1 MNIPK
6 KLLGQNRDLLVVI
19 EQVRKRIQDLL
30 RHKLVPQLFEFA
42 WQCECA
48 RSIVF
53 GETLCRLQL
62 LQLLHLRVES
72 AAFCHAFLQVA
83 L

>member
-30 RHKLVPQLFEFA
+30 RHKLVPQFFEFA
-42 WQCECA
+42 WKCKCA

-62 LQLLHLRVES
+62 LQLLHLSVES
-72 AAFCHAFLQVA
+72 SAFCHALLQVA